1 MFRSV
6 FATLCALAY
15 VLSAATAQERPGDDL
30 AKLREALD
38 RAAEALKN
46 PDKQMPQQFRAPREG
61 DLTAFQQSLI
71 VLQKDVG
78 LAEYQMEVC
87 LDELRSLAPERDR
100 APQRWQALCDFTVAR
115 LQLRMAA
122 LNEYNWHLGQMRKEL
137 PERDPE
143 QHDAWQLTPRERPTS
158 RDSGKFVNNARK
170 LLQKLV
176 QDHAGTPWELMARR
190 ELLGLEFLGLEW
202 KPVKER

>member
-1 MFRSV
+1 MNRC
-6 FATLCALAY
+6 LLALG
-15 VLSAATAQERPGDDL
+15 LLFSAVAPVSAQEHPGDDL
-30 AKLREALD
+30 AKLRDALN

-46 PDKQMPQQFRAPREG
+46 PDKQMPQQFRAPAES
-61 DLTAFQQSLI
+61 DMATFHLNLISL
-71 VLQKDVG
+71 QRDVG
-78 LAEYQMEVC
+78 LAEYEMDVC
-87 LDELRSLAPERDR
+87 LEELRSLARERDR

-137 PERDPE
+137 PERDPAM
-143 QHDAWQLTPRERPTS
+143 HDAWQLTPRERVTS
-158 RDSGKFVNNARK
+158 RDSGKYVRNART

-202 KPVKER
+202 KPIKER